1 MYKLGS
7 KVSYTEGIKV
17 KKRIEGIVVR
27 TPINKSKLF
36 SNFIIEVW
44 LSNRTENGDNNC
56 EHFHI
61 NAATDMLKVRHIPE
75 TINEFSVGNVLN
87 TKYGKAIIVS
97 EEEDDIIVFLYRE
110 NNIFEP
116 LCTDENLYHID
127 EDPIFYNFFDENIK
141 DEQHFKK
148 ETHCLHLLKSQLQD
162 YLIK

>member
-1 MYKLGS
+1 MYKLGT
-7 KVSYTEGIKV
+7 KVSYTAGIKV

-61 NAATDMLKVRHIPE
+61 NAATDMLKVRYIPE

-97 EEEDDIIVFLYRE
+97 EEEDNIIVFLYRE

-116 LCTDENLYHID
+116 LCTVENLYHID
-127 EDPIFYNFFDENIK
+127 DDPIFYDFFDDNIK
-141 DEQHFKK
+141 NEVNFKK
-148 ETHCLHLLKSQLQD
+148 ETHCLYLTKDQLKD
-162 YLIK
+162 YLI